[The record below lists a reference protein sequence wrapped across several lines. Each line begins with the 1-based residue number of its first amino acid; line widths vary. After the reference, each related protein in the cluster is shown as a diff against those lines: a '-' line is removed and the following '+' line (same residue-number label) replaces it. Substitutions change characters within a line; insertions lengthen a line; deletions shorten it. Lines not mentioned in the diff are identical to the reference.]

1 MYWLC
6 IIDAVS
12 EKNLLNQIY
21 LVSLRYSE
29 VTNYNFKKHEGKGT
43 VGHFTQVVWKTSQKV
58 GMGVAKKTKN
68 GMNKVYVVARY
79 SPAGNNI
86 GMNAGNVM
94 PIKNKI

>member
-1 MYWLC
+1 MYGLC
-6 IIDAVS
+6 IIYGVS

-21 LVSLRYSE
+21 FVSLRYSE
-29 VTNYNFKKHEGKGT
+29 VTDYNFKTHEGNGT

-58 GMGVAKKTKN
+58 GMGVAKRTTN

-79 SPAGNNI
+79 SPAGNYI

-94 PIKNKI
+94 PIKR